1 MSFIRINK
9 VELLFVSFLVLCAAG
24 CSTSKRISVIKE
36 KQTGVVITLPESRIN
51 DSAFLDQ
58 SVKYKPELK
67 KDTITVNIDG
77 REMVLMNAIRD
88 EETGEMVAHQ
98 ELTAAYVTAR
108 FRNVAER
115 HGKIDLEFEV
125 RVPEELISQAWQLRF
140 YPEMVVLQDT
150 IPLEHVNITGLGYR
164 KNQLRGYERYNQFL
178 SRIVWDP
185 EKFIDIRNLE
195 IFLMRNLPYIYAF
208 KTDSTY
214 VSEVEFESYFGV
226 SEQMAIDHYTNMF
239 SKNMNERR
247 KERRSK
253 MYMKYVKAPIVTD
266 GVRLDTVI
274 TDVNGD
280 FIYNY
285 VQTVQTRKGL
295 RKIDVTLTG
304 DVFESNRRLYTIP
317 KTDPLTYYI
326 SSLSSFVDRSP
337 RYLTKVIE
345 RRAEANA
352 AWNIDFKVGKHDV
365 DEALGENEVQIENI
379 KMNLRRLMSNEEF
392 ILDSITISAFASPEG
407 TVAANNRLSE
417 LRAAGTAAY
426 FNRFVRQ
433 YRDSLKAEAGMSI
446 VVGDDLAESE
456 MTQNAEEV
464 GEIHFLS
471 KNGGE
476 NWDYLVTLI
485 QTSDVLSEREKS
497 QFMDALA
504 VKDFDERENRLKPY
518 PFYQMMK
525 REIYPRLRK
534 VQFNFFLHRKGMLK
548 DTVHTTVL
556 DSTYMKGV
564 SMIDDRDY
572 EGAASVLG
580 VYNDYNTA
588 IAYVSLD
595 RNMSALAILEKL
607 EQTAPVNYML
617 AVVYSR
623 LSRDQEAVEKYLTS
637 CRQDP
642 SYVHRGNLDP
652 EIAALIKKYNLNAQ
666 PEDEFEYSF

>member
-1 MSFIRINK
+1 M
-9 VELLFVSFLVLCAAG
+9 
-24 CSTSKRISVIKE
+24 
-36 KQTGVVITLPESRIN
+36 ITLPESRIN
-51 DSAFLDQ
+51 ESSFLDQ
-58 SVKYKPELK
+58 TIKQQIEQ
-67 KDTITVNIDG
+67 DTIKVNIEG
-77 REMVLMNAIRD
+77 HEMVLMKAIKD

-108 FRNVAER
+108 FRNIAER

-150 IPLEHVNITGLGYR
+150 IALEHVNITGLGYR

-208 KTDSTY
+208 KTDSSY

-226 SEQMAIDHYTNMF
+226 SEQQAIDHYTNKF
-239 SKNMNERR
+239 SKNMNEKR

-253 MYMKYVKAPIVTD
+253 MYLKYIKAPIVTD
-266 GVRLDTVI
+266 GIRLDTVI

-285 VQTVQTRKGL
+285 VQTVETRKGL

-304 DVFESNRRLYTIP
+304 DVFEANRRLYNIP
-317 KTDPLTYYI
+317 KTDPLTFYI
-326 SSLSSFVDRSP
+326 SSLSSFVDRTP

-352 AWNIDFKVGKHDV
+352 AWNIDFKVGKYDI
-365 DEALGENEVQIENI
+365 DENLGENAGQIDNI
-379 KMNLRRLMSNEEF
+379 KMNLRRLMTNEEF

-407 TVAANNRLSE
+407 TVAANNKLSG
-417 LRAAGTAAY
+417 LRAAGTASY
-426 FNRFVRQ
+426 FNKFVKH

-446 VVGDDLAESE
+446 VVGDDLAESGMMQAGDE
-456 MTQNAEEV
+456 I
-464 GEIHFLS
+464 GDIHFLS

-476 NWDYLVTLI
+476 NWDYLTTLI
-485 QTSDVLSEREKS
+485 GASDLSDREKS
-497 QFMDALA
+497 QYMDALS
-504 VKDFDERENRLKPY
+504 VSNLDERENKLKPY
-518 PFYQMMK
+518 PFYQMVK
-525 REIYPRLRK
+525 KDFYPKLRK
-534 VQFNFFLHRKGMLK
+534 VQFNFFLHRKGMVK

-564 SMIDDRDY
+564 MMIDDRDY
-572 EGAASVLG
+572 EGAAAMLG
-580 VYNDYNTA
+580 TYNDYNTA

-607 EQTAPVNYML
+607 EQTPQVNYML

-623 LSRDQEAVEKYLTS
+623 LSRDQEAVERYLTS
-637 CRQDP
+637 CKQDP

>member
-1 MSFIRINK
+1 MCRRIHK
-9 VELLFVSFLVLCAAG
+9 IHLLFVLALVFCALG
-24 CSTSKRISVIKE
+24 CSTSRKLSEIKE
-36 KQTGVVITLPESRIN
+36 KQTGIIITLPESKIN
-51 DSAFLDQ
+51 ETAFLDQ
-58 SVKYKPELK
+58 SVRYKPEIK
-67 KDTITVNIDG
+67 QDTIKVNIDG
-77 REMVLMNAIRD
+77 HEMVLMNAIKD

-108 FRNVAER
+108 FRNIAER
-115 HGKIDLEFEV
+115 HGKIDLEFEI

-214 VSEVEFESYFGV
+214 VSDVEFESYFGV
-226 SEQMAIDHYTNMF
+226 SEQMAIDHYTNHF

-247 KERRSK
+247 KKRRSK
-253 MYMKYVKAPIVTD
+253 MYLKYVKAPIVTE
-266 GVRLDTVI
+266 GIRLDTVI

-285 VQTVQTRKGL
+285 VQTVETRKGL

-304 DVFESNRRLYTIP
+304 DVFESNRHLYSIP

-326 SSLSSFVDRSP
+326 SSLSAFVDRTP

-352 AWNIDFKVGKHDV
+352 AWNIDFKVGKYDI
-365 DEALGENEVQIENI
+365 DETLGENKVQIDNI

-407 TVAANNRLSE
+407 TVAANNRLSDQ
-417 LRAAGTAAY
+417 RAAGTAAY
-426 FNRFVRQ
+426 FNRFVKE
-433 YRDSLKAEAGMSI
+433 YRDSLKAEAGMTI

-456 MTQNAEEV
+456 MKQNEE
-464 GEIHFLS
+464 GIGDIHFLS

-476 NWDYLVTLI
+476 NWDYLTTLV
-485 QTSDVLSEREKS
+485 QTSEVLSEREKS

-504 VKDFDERENRLKPY
+504 VSNYDERENKLKPY

-525 REIYPRLRK
+525 KDMYPRLRK
-534 VQFNFFLHRKGMLK
+534 VQFNFFLHRKGMVK

-564 SMIDDRDY
+564 MMIDDRDY

-595 RNMSALAILEKL
+595 RNISALAILEKL
-607 EQTAPVNYML
+607 EPSAPVNYML

-623 LSRDQEAVEKYLTS
+623 LSRDQEAVERYLTS
-637 CRQDP
+637 CKQDP
-642 SYVHRGNLDP
+642 SYIHRGNLDP